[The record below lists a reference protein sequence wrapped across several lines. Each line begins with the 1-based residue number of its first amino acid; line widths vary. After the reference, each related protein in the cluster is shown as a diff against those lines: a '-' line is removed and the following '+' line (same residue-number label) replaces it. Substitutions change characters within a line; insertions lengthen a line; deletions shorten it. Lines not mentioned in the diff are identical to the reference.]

1 MKFRRVSALT
11 KADLKKLKREPAA
24 FFLLLLF
31 PVILTLALGVSF
43 GAIGG
48 GSTTYQVGVVN
59 QDPLTPP
66 YQFSNYLI
74 GNLTESKIII
84 VSDYSTDAAAQAD
97 LVQGRIQAVMI
108 IPENFS
114 ESCVSFIQYP
124 TNSSLWTNTT
134 IQLYVDSGSLFATQ
148 AIPPIVQQAIVATV
162 FGSHQTS
169 TSGPIQIGNPSLTQV
184 TKYTGFDFMA
194 PGLFAF
200 AAIFLIMIVAQS
212 FVDERQTGVLRRI
225 NITPTTPAEFLGSRA
240 ISNMLMAIIQ
250 AALVFLTAFLIG
262 FHAKGDIVNIIA
274 AFIVVSIFSLCCI
287 GFGLITAALAKSS
300 GAATGLSFI
309 FILPLMFL
317 GTYVTTGLAAAQAI
331 SQFVPS
337 YYATDALTSL
347 LLRGAPVTSPIILI
361 DMAIL
366 SAYSIA
372 VLLIGVLLFRKY
384 GRT

>member
-1 MKFRRVSALT
+1 
-11 KADLKKLKREPAA
+11 
-24 FFLLLLF
+24 
-31 PVILTLALGVSF
+31 
-43 GAIGG
+43 
-48 GSTTYQVGVVN
+48 
-59 QDPLTPP
+59 
-66 YQFSNYLI
+66 
-74 GNLTESKIII
+74 
-84 VSDYSTDAAAQAD
+84 
-97 LVQGRIQAVMI
+97 
-108 IPENFS
+108 
-114 ESCVSFIQYP
+114 
-124 TNSSLWTNTT
+124 
-134 IQLYVDSGSLFATQ
+134 
-148 AIPPIVQQAIVATV
+148 
-162 FGSHQTS
+162 
-169 TSGPIQIGNPSLTQV
+169 
-184 TKYTGFDFMA
+184 MA